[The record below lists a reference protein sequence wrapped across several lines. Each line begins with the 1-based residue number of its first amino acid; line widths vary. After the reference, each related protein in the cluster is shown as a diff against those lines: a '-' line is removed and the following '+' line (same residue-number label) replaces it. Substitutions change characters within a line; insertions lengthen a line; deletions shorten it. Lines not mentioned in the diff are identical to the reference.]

1 MYKCYLQHWQRASA
15 VSNFISFIIDER
27 RDEGHTISVILLA
40 FFATSFIKKWFQ
52 EPFTFIYTIWC
63 LSKSPK
69 EEVEVQWSAL
79 VNKKS
84 LADDSNLK
92 RIVSGANIDRE
103 IYWQPVL

>member
-1 MYKCYLQHWQRASA
+1 MKGGMKVTLFQ
-15 VSNFISFIIDER
+15 
-27 RDEGHTISVILLA
+27 L
-40 FFATSFIKKWFQ
+40 FFW
-52 EPFTFIYTIWC
+52 PC

-103 IYWQPVL
+103 IY